1 LDLIGVGIMDV
12 LDLPTL
18 AKHDIRRT
26 LFISAVL
33 EFWKL
38 RKNTYDIARFMACRE
53 HEAER
58 ALHEGLE
65 IERRRKVR

>member
-1 LDLIGVGIMDV
+1 MNS
-12 LDLPTL
+12 PP
-18 AKHDIRRT
+18 AKHSTKRL

-33 EFWKL
+33 EFWKM
-38 RKNTYDIARFMACRE
+38 KKDTFEIARFMACRE

-65 IERRRKVR
+65 IERRRKIR

>member
-1 LDLIGVGIMDV
+1 MD
-12 LDLPTL
+12 LDLPTI
-18 AKHDIRRT
+18 KHSTKRL

-33 EFWKL
+33 EFWKM
-38 RKNTYDIARFMACRE
+38 KKDTFEIARYMACRE